1 MSEQIVYQRR
11 GTRIIYPHTEVNA
24 KDETLIPM
32 TVKEAIAAG
41 LITLPDK
48 DEDSSS
54 MDNDERK
61 KFEQAISEL
70 EKRLEL
76 SDRRNQELLEKL
88 EKIKA
93 DEAEDPEKIE
103 VSDEAED
110 SEKIEV
116 SDEADELDFNLNDV
130 LQQAASK

>member
-1 MSEQIVYQRR
+1 M
-11 GTRIIYPHTEVNA
+11 
-24 KDETLIPM
+24 
-32 TVKEAIAAG
+32 
-41 LITLPDK
+41 
-48 DEDSSS
+48 
-54 MDNDERK
+54 
-61 KFEQAISEL
+61 
-70 EKRLEL
+70 
-76 SDRRNQELLEKL
+76 LEKL